1 MPTPQRLPIVNSDD
15 GVWGDILRQYL
26 LKEHYDD
33 GTDNAVNGGHKTITI
48 RAGTSGAGTAPL
60 KFTSGTLMSS
70 AEAGAIEY
78 NGGFYMTLSGNA
90 RTEIVGADTTQTLTN
105 KTLTSPKISSI
116 IDANGNTALTLG
128 AISSAVNNVYIDN
141 QPTGGG
147 PTIGSTGSDT
157 NVDLALTTKGTGV
170 LFVIRGNGHST
181 VQAGGGYNSGNVN
194 LELNSQGTGVVRANG
209 NPVITTSTA
218 IPNVTG
224 TPSSSTYL
232 RGDGTWATISAGS
245 STFAD
250 NVFTLQDN
258 SDATKQAQ
266 FELSGITTGTTRT
279 LTVPNASTTLVGTD
293 ATQTLTNKTI
303 SGASNTLTNI
313 GLASLSATGTASSAT
328 YLRGDN
334 TWATPYTTS
343 YTANVGDGTS
353 TSIVITHNL
362 GTRNVVVNLYD
373 ATTYQ
378 QVNCDIYRTSTNTI
392 TLTFAVAPATNA
404 YVCVVA
410 NGSLSTTLNSTDIT
424 DSTATGRSVLTAA
437 SATAAR
443 SAISAISA
451 TSTDTL
457 SNKTL
462 DNSNVATVKDTNFT
476 LQDDGDA
483 TKQLKFQLSGITTA
497 TTRTL
502 TVPDA
507 STTLVGI
514 DTTQTLTNKTISA
527 TSNTISG
534 ITSSGTYAS
543 RPSASAVASGS
554 MYFCTDIDTVY
565 VSNGSVWN
573 YLSIAGKSS
582 NGAMGDPKSTGLS
595 NTTLGSATFTADRG
609 TRVLSVPSNGSDV
622 LRGEHW
628 ALSPTSNYTATF
640 YLDFQ
645 VPNGGYTR
653 HGVYLLE
660 SSSSKLIMLT
670 LNNQGSFYIS
680 AERWNNFTS
689 PTASF
694 VGQFNLASGVSGS
707 DDSFPHWFRIRD
719 DGTNRYMEI
728 SFNGH
733 EWVQILSEART
744 TFITPDYI
752 GWGGDINNG
761 SITSKVR
768 LRSFYIG

>member
-15 GVWGDILRQYL
+15 GTWGDILRQYL
-26 LKEHYDD
+26 MKEHYDD

-48 RAGTSGAGTAPL
+48 RAGTATAGTAPL
-60 KFTSGTLMSS
+60 KFTSGTLLSS

-78 NGGFYMTLSGNA
+78 NGSFYMTLSGNA
-90 RTEIVGADTTQTLTN
+90 RTTIVGTDATQTLTN
-105 KTLTSPKISSI
+105 KTLTTPKISSI
-116 IDANGNTALTLG
+116 LDANGNTSLTLG
-128 AISSAVNNVYIDN
+128 TISSAVNNVYIDN

-157 NVDLALTTKGTGV
+157 NIDLALTTKGTGV
-170 LFVIRGNGHST
+170 LYIIRGNGHST

-232 RGDGTWATISAGS
+232 RGDGTWATVSASG
-245 STFAD
+245 TFAD

-258 SDATKQAQ
+258 GDATKQAQ
-266 FELSGITTGTTRT
+266 FELSGVTTGTTRT
-279 LTVPNASTTLVGTD
+279 LTVPNANTTIVGTD
-293 ATQTLTNKTI
+293 AAQTLTNKTI

-313 GLASLSATGTASSAT
+313 GLASLSATGTPSSTT

-334 TWATPYTTS
+334 TWAAMVNS
-343 YTANVGDGTS
+343 VYTANVGDGTS
-353 TSIVITHNL
+353 TSYVITHNL
-362 GTRNVVVNLYD
+362 GTRSVVVSLYD
-373 ATTYQ
+373 AVTYQ
-378 QVNCDIYRTSTNTI
+378 RVNCDVYFTSTNTI
-392 TLTFAVAPATNA
+392 TLTFATAPATNA
-404 YVCVVA
+404 YVCVIA
-410 NGSLSTTLNSTDIT
+410 NGSISTTLNSTDIA
-424 DSTATGRSVLTAA
+424 DSTATGRSVLTATD
-437 SATAAR
+437 ATAAR
-443 SAISAISA
+443 TAISAISA

-462 DNSNVATVKDTNFT
+462 DNTNAATIKDTNFS
-476 LQDDGDA
+476 LQDDGDT

-507 STTLVGI
+507 NTTLVGI

-527 TSNTISG
+527 TSNTVSG
-534 ITSSGTYAS
+534 LTSSGTYAS

-554 MYFCTDIDTVY
+554 MYFCTDIDSVY
-565 VSNGSVWN
+565 RSDGTNWTLMG
-573 YLSIAGKSS
+573 IAGTMTS
-582 NGAMGDPKSTGLS
+582 GMGDPKSTGLS

-609 TRVLSVPSNGSDV
+609 SRLLSVPSNGSDA

-645 VPNGGYTR
+645 VPNGAYTR

-660 SSSSKLIMLT
+660 SSSSKLTMLT
-670 LNNQGSFYIS
+670 LNNQGSFFIS
-680 AERWNNFTS
+680 AERWNSFTA

-707 DDSFPHWFRIRD
+707 DGSFPHWFRIRD
-719 DGTNRYMEI
+719 DNTNRYMEI
-728 SFNGH
+728 SFNGQD
-733 EWVQILSEART
+733 WFQILSEART

-752 GWGGDINNG
+752 GWGGSINNG
-761 SITSKVR
+761 SLTSKLR
-768 LRSFYIG
+768 LRSFNIS

>member
-1 MPTPQRLPIVNSDD
+1 M
-15 GVWGDILRQYL
+15 
-26 LKEHYDD
+26 
-33 GTDNAVNGGHKTITI
+33 
-48 RAGTSGAGTAPL
+48 
-60 KFTSGTLMSS
+60 
-70 AEAGAIEY
+70 
-78 NGGFYMTLSGNA
+78 
-90 RTEIVGADTTQTLTN
+90 
-105 KTLTSPKISSI
+105 
-116 IDANGNTALTLG
+116 
-128 AISSAVNNVYIDN
+128 
-141 QPTGGG
+141 
-147 PTIGSTGSDT
+147 
-157 NVDLALTTKGTGV
+157 
-170 LFVIRGNGHST
+170 
-181 VQAGGGYNSGNVN
+181 
-194 LELNSQGTGVVRANG
+194 
-209 NPVITTSTA
+209 
-218 IPNVTG
+218 
-224 TPSSSTYL
+224 
-232 RGDGTWATISAGS
+232 
-245 STFAD
+245 
-250 NVFTLQDN
+250 
-258 SDATKQAQ
+258 
-266 FELSGITTGTTRT
+266 
-279 LTVPNASTTLVGTD
+279 
-293 ATQTLTNKTI
+293 
-303 SGASNTLTNI
+303 
-313 GLASLSATGTASSAT
+313 
-328 YLRGDN
+328 
-334 TWATPYTTS
+334 
-343 YTANVGDGTS
+343 
-353 TSIVITHNL
+353 
-362 GTRNVVVNLYD
+362 YD